1 MREVILEK
9 AMTLASEIDILEVT
23 APKSGTAPLT
33 AVTGEIRVP
42 HDGLDIPFSSN
53 VELSFLQACRMDS
66 QIDFVKHQPFSIIFK
81 SANGRKTR
89 TYTPDYYVRKSIL
102 KPKSQYRIAV
112 GSPTEI
118 LVEVKREEDLRY
130 IKEEDITRFGSAI
143 AWAKKDPKRHFLLF
157 LDTDLSGEM
166 GQRIKRLSNLLDQQ
180 ETRAAR
186 HLKITMKD
194 MSLPTVAEIISFLQ
208 FSGFTEAQATDA
220 IWIGLSHGWLG
231 TGTPTIPKKSDRI
244 IYYG

>member
-9 AMTLASEIDILEVT
+9 AMTLASEIDILEET
-23 APKSGTAPLT
+23 APNSGTAPLT
-33 AVTGEIRVP
+33 AVTGKIRVP

-53 VELSFLQACRMDS
+53 VEHSFLHACRMDS

-81 SANGRKTR
+81 SASGRKTR